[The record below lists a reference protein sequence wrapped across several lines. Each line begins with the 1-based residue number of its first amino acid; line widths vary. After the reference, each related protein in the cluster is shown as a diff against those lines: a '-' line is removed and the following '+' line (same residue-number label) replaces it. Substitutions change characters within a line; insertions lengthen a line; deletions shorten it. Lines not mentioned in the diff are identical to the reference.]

1 MMYTISERDPKV
13 ARAARLLIDG
23 IHRSIGR
30 YQDKHDGQKPAAIM
44 LSSDAVTV
52 LWLAAASPDELL
64 CLMEHQCLKFEGVPL
79 YRYTGAGQNFY
90 LAEAIK

>member
-1 MMYTISERDPKV
+1 MYTISERDPKA

-23 IHRSIGR
+23 IRRTIVR

-64 CLMEHQCLKFEGVPL
+64 CLMEHHCLKIKGVPL
-79 YRYTGAGQNFY
+79 YRYAGAGDNFY